1 MSRRT
6 KLIIFAVF
14 LVLLAVPAAHVAR
27 IWSVHE
33 PLRFRLVS
41 QSGPVM
47 VTTPSGD
54 EEELRYEIEAT
65 NVTDVP
71 IEIYFVELMS
81 RVLPELPEALFV
93 LQGAAG
99 TAQCLAPAYYG
110 EVIQAHSTVKFT
122 CHIRGPHPAIVPSV
136 RPEIMYMFE
145 TRPRAGISDASAWLQ
160 RHLPESWGSM
170 LPNFEPSFVNT
181 PLEISSSA
189 NADHRAP

>member
-93 LQGAAG
+93 L
-99 TAQCLAPAYYG
+99 
-110 EVIQAHSTVKFT
+110 
-122 CHIRGPHPAIVPSV
+122 
-136 RPEIMYMFE
+136 
-145 TRPRAGISDASAWLQ
+145 
-160 RHLPESWGSM
+160 
-170 LPNFEPSFVNT
+170 
-181 PLEISSSA
+181 
-189 NADHRAP
+189 